1 MLTGAHLP
9 TVRNCVAALLVLAG
23 IALGRD
29 AISIRLIAAGAL
41 LVLLFRPEALAG
53 ASFQMSFAAV
63 TAIVALHSS
72 GWARRL
78 LQRRDE
84 GVVGRAGRW
93 LAGMVLTGLAVE
105 VALIPLALFHFH
117 RAGLYG
123 VAANIVAIPLTT
135 FVIMPLDAGALLLDS
150 LGLGAPLWTLCGLAT
165 GALLA
170 LAHWVASSSGA
181 VAMMPSMPVWAF
193 AFMVVGGLWLCLWVT
208 RLRLLGLVPLAVGM
222 IGASF
227 SSTPDLLVSGD
238 GRHLAVVRDG
248 VPLLLRERA
257 GDYVRDLFA
266 EASGFDGDPGDIA
279 SNDDGSCSRDACVA
293 RLRSGTSEWR
303 LLAIR
308 SSTRIE
314 WAALTQACAQA
325 DIVVAERR
333 LPRSCAPRW
342 LKLDRG
348 GLARTGGV
356 AVYFGTEPRVETVAS
371 KIGAHPW
378 ATAAPM
384 FHSRRPARSRQD
396 RRSESAGRRE
406 S

>member
-1 MLTGAHLP
+1 
-9 TVRNCVAALLVLAG
+9 
-23 IALGRD
+23 
-29 AISIRLIAAGAL
+29 L

-63 TAIVALHSS
+63 TAIVALHSTV
-72 GWARRL
+72 WARRL
-78 LQRRDE
+78 LQRREE
-84 GVVGRAGRW
+84 GLAGRVGRW

-135 FVIMPLDAGALLLDS
+135 FVIMPLEAGALLLDA
-150 LGLGAPLWTLCGLAT
+150 LGVGAPLWAACGAAT

-181 VAMMPSMPVWAF
+181 VAMMPSMPAWAF
-193 AFMVVGGLWLCLWVT
+193 AAMVAGGLWLCLWVT
-208 RLRLLGLVPLAVGM
+208 RLRLLGVVPLAAGM
-222 IGASF
+222 IGAGV
-227 SSTPDLLVSGD
+227 SSTPDLLVSSD

-257 GDYVRDLFA
+257 GDYLRNLFA
-266 EASGFDGDPGDIA
+266 EASGFDGHPGDIA
-279 SNDDGSCSRDACVA
+279 STGDGSCSRDSCVA
-293 RLRSGTSEWR
+293 RLREAGNEWR
-303 LLAIR
+303 VLAIR

-314 WAALTQACAQA
+314 WAALTQACAEA

-333 LPRSCAPRW
+333 LPRGCKPRW

-356 AVYFGTEPRVETVAS
+356 AVYLGSDPRVVTVAS
-371 KIGAHPW
+371 GIGAHPW
-378 ATAAPM
+378 AATVP
-384 FHSRRPARSRQD
+384 SPRSTPPVRSRPD
-396 RRSESAGRRE
+396 R
-406 S
+406 